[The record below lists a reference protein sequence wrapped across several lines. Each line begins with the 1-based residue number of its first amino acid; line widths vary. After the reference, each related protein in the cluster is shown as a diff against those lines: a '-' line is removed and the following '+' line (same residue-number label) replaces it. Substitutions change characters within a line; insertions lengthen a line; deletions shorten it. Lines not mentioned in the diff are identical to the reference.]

1 MTGGVYRGANL
12 YTMKHLFVL
21 FVIALPCIGSAQV
34 SGNYMFN
41 NSNRWNN
48 VAAQIQATPQQHFDQ
63 HHMQVTTKALFNAKA
78 TSYLAIF
85 HVTQVGPTAR
95 GVDSLMQ
102 ARIDGFKAEIAQVG
116 VTDRDVY
123 VDMLNLVPVFE
134 VEKVGRVFSKRYN
147 EVPAGFEMQKNI
159 HVRFTDAEVLDRLVT
174 AAAFEE
180 IYDLVKV
187 EYFIDNLA
195 EIYAELRSQ
204 ATELLQGRL
213 AQFDSLGIAV
223 EGQWLLAKDHKAMY
237 QPQDR
242 YSSYKAFTNTSL
254 EASVRKGQVTQ
265 MKRPSTH
272 YYDKLSYADFD
283 LIANPEILEPVV
295 QLTYQLDLQIELRR
309 PEPKPEP
316 EPQVRIETQTRYFLL
331 DQAGD
336 IKPLE
341 LHD

>member
-1 MTGGVYRGANL
+1 
-12 YTMKHLFVL
+12 MKHLF
-21 FVIALPCIGSAQV
+21 ALIFLALSLLGSSQI

-41 NSNRWNN
+41 HSNRWNN
-48 VAAQIQATPQQHFDQ
+48 VAAQLQAAPQQHFDQ
-63 HHMQVTTKALFNAKA
+63 HHMEVSTQVLFNARA
-78 TSYLAIF
+78 TCYLAIF
-85 HVTQVGPTAR
+85 HVTQVGPSAR
-95 GVDSLMQ
+95 AVDSLMQ
-102 ARIDGFKAEIAQVG
+102 ARINGFKAEILQSG
-116 VTDRDVY
+116 VADDDVY

-134 VEKVGRVFSKRYN
+134 VEKTGRVFSKKYN

-195 EIYAELRSQ
+195 EIYAEMRTQ
-204 ATELLQGRL
+204 ASTLLQERL
-213 AQFDSLGIAV
+213 NQFDALGIAV
-223 EGQWLLAKDHKAMY
+223 EGQWRLAKDHKAMY

-254 EASVRKGQVTQ
+254 EASVRKGEVTQ

-272 YYDKLSYADFD
+272 YYDKLSYANFD
-283 LIANPEILEPVV
+283 LISNPEILEPVV
-295 QLTYQLDLQIELRR
+295 QLTYRLDLQIELKR
-309 PEPKPEP
+309 PDPDPVP
-316 EPQVRIETQTRYFLL
+316 EPQIRIETQTRYLLL
-331 DQAGD
+331 DPTGD

-341 LHD
+341 LYD